1 MSNIGYG
8 ETIEDEKVCQTFAFG
23 CLLRP
28 HCIQL
33 RSQLP
38 KGYLRIA
45 KTTPTHQSNSILNHT
60 VQHPSI
66 TEYYVLTGDNTE
78 VTEYYALTGVNT

>member
-38 KGYLRIA
+38 NGYLRIA
-45 KTTPTHQSNSILNHT
+45 KTTPTRPSNSNLNHT

-66 TEYYVLTGDNTE
+66 TEYYTLTG
-78 VTEYYALTGVNT
+78 